1 MPDQKISALLALSL
15 LSTPISL
22 SAATPSYNH
31 IKEASSSAGISSTS
45 SSQRASLRR
54 MKDQLAVQPIL
65 QPMGTYVGEL
75 QEKWQFPSDH
85 LPIGMTFENLHFASW
100 NVLDAEYMSWVTEK
114 NSQGLSRSLIVDEHV
129 YIGDSKLT
137 VRDRHVVDLILETLS
152 HPTHPRSIL
161 SLQECS
167 KPFLEELRSRL
178 PSHFEMIS
186 NHGDAVL
193 LDKRSFELVEAK
205 EVSGIFSDTPYR
217 TLQDIKIRRL
227 NDGEMMRLVNVHL
240 PGDPTK
246 PGRFEFAEY
255 LNLTFDPALTTLAMG
270 DMNFDELGMSDAM
283 SKAFQNNSPFSLNS
297 PYPTDI
303 SPYVFKS
310 KAIDHFLVYSPKGSA
325 VTLNAPDQI
334 MSELAPLVALL
345 KGEKSQTTFLQKNQS
360 DEIADFAQKN
370 CLNEGTL
377 QKTRDYV
384 YVKLNDEYLTQVFNK
399 IKETNTHIRMASFR
413 GGIGPHF
420 SIIRHDEWKGTPPN
434 EIAEIG
440 NRYLFTPVRVDLIQT
455 AHKRLWV
462 LIVEPSDELAAFRNQ
477 YAVGDIP
484 HGHEFHITL
493 AQDAL

>member
-1 MPDQKISALLALSL
+1 MSDQKISALLALSL
-15 LSTPISL
+15 LSSPISIP
-22 SAATPSYNH
+22 AGTPSYNH
-31 IKEASSSAGISSTS
+31 VKETSSSAAISSTS

-54 MKDQLAVQPIL
+54 MKHQLAVQPML
-65 QPMGTYVGEL
+65 QPMGTYVGKL

-85 LPIGMTFENLHFASW
+85 LPIGMTFEDLNFASW

-114 NSQGLSRSLIVDEHV
+114 NSQGLSRSLIADEHV
-129 YIGDSKLT
+129 YIGNSKLT

-161 SLQECS
+161 SLQECG
-167 KPFLEELRSRL
+167 KPFLEELCSRL
-178 PSHFEMIS
+178 PAHLEVIS
-186 NHGDAVL
+186 NHGDAVVV
-193 LDKRSFELVEAK
+193 DKRRFEIVEAK
-205 EVSGIFSDTPYR
+205 KVSGIFSDAPYR

-227 NDGEMMRLVNVHL
+227 SDGQMMRLINVHL

-255 LNLTFDPALTTLAMG
+255 LNLTFDPSITTLAMG
-270 DMNFDELGMSDAM
+270 DMNFDELGMSEAM
-283 SKAFQNNSPFSLNS
+283 TKAFQGNSPFSLNS

-310 KAIDHFLVYSPKGSA
+310 KAIDHFLVYSPNGSP
-325 VTLNAPDQI
+325 VTLNAPEQI
-334 MSELAPLVALL
+334 MSELAPMVALL
-345 KGEKSQTTFLQKNQS
+345 KGEKPKLALAQKSQV

-384 YVKLNDEYLTQVFNK
+384 YVKLNDEYLTQIFNK
-399 IKETNTHIRMASFR
+399 IKETNPNIRMPSFR

-420 SIIRHDEWKGTPPN
+420 SIIRHDEWKGIPPR

-440 NRYLFTPVRVDLIQT
+440 NKYLFTPVRVDVIQT

-462 LIVEPSDELAAFRNQ
+462 LIVEPSAELADFRNQ
-477 YAVGDIP
+477 YAVGDMP
-484 HGHEFHITL
+484 HGHEFHVTL
-493 AQDAL
+493 AQEAL